1 MVNGHHVEIL
11 VPDAVWLG
19 PYGYGENHELGDAYG
34 AKEAAEQLV
43 AMTSHLRRLYRNTD
57 LVARIESDF
66 WIIVP
71 YTPAAEKIQDK
82 VRSIIQDAE
91 HDALKAVVQSA
102 SIFSFPS
109 DDKALNQ
116 KLTELS
122 GADFLV

>member
-1 MVNGHHVEIL
+1 
-11 VPDAVWLG
+11 
-19 PYGYGENHELGDAYG
+19 
-34 AKEAAEQLV
+34 
-43 AMTSHLRRLYRNTD
+43 MTSHLKRAFRNTD
-57 LVARIESDF
+57 LVATIESDF

-91 HDALKAVVQSA
+91 HDALKAAVQSA

-109 DDKALNQ
+109 DDKAPNQ

-122 GADFLV
+122 GADLLV